1 MIRVKICGVND
12 VASFD
17 TVVEEGA
24 DYVGFVFFP
33 PSPRFITPTV
43 AASLSARSEAGPKRV
58 ALLVD
63 PSDDALRD
71 MLAVFTPDILQL
83 NAAAERVAA
92 IRATFGIPVWRALGV
107 TTASDL
113 PQETAGADAMLIESK
128 PPKDATRPGG
138 NAVSFDWSILAG
150 WKPGFDWLLAGG
162 LNPDNVAEA
171 VRIGQPPGVD
181 VSSGVESSPGV
192 KDPARIRAFIR
203 AARSW

>member
-71 MLAVFTPDILQL
+71 MLAVFTPEILQL

-128 PPKDATRPGG
+128 PSTLL
-138 NAVSFDWSILAG
+138 NARNNF
-150 WKPGFDWLLAGG
+150 
-162 LNPDNVAEA
+162 
-171 VRIGQPPGVD
+171 
-181 VSSGVESSPGV
+181 
-192 KDPARIRAFIR
+192 
-203 AARSW
+203 